1 MKSNSRALKL
11 ANSNLN
17 ADRGCWSAYPYIV
30 PKNKYSI
37 SSFNHF
43 WIIFLSNTNTFY
55 IRFSYFKNELMR
67 MRTNRKVKS
76 HRRPSFCPE
85 QLRSPCAP
93 CRALKYLFILHIYL
107 KVYIYRER
115 EKETMNEQVYYIQR
129 NNECPT
135 VKYASII
142 IWSST

>member
-1 MKSNSRALKL
+1 
-11 ANSNLN
+11 
-17 ADRGCWSAYPYIV
+17 
-30 PKNKYSI
+30 
-37 SSFNHF
+37 
-43 WIIFLSNTNTFY
+43 
-55 IRFSYFKNELMR
+55 MR

-85 QLRSPCAP
+85 QLRFPCAP

-115 EKETMNEQVYYIQR
+115 EKETMSEQVYYIQR

-142 IWSST
+142 I